1 MPGLLP
7 EPPYRHG
14 TAEQTAVLLINLG
27 TPEAPTAPAVRHY
40 LKEFLSDPR
49 VVEIPRA
56 IWWLI
61 LNGVIL
67 NVRPRKSAE
76 KYAAIW
82 TADGSPLKVHSE
94 RQTRLLR
101 GVLGQAGHQVA
112 VDYAMR
118 YGQPSIPA
126 TLSRLKAEGCTRIL
140 LLPLYPQY
148 SSSTTA
154 TAFDAAYAWA
164 QSIRNQ
170 PEMRTLRSFAGHPGY
185 IAALA
190 GSVREHWMKNGQPTA
205 SYRLI
210 MSFHGV
216 PRYTLDKGDPYHC
229 ECHKTGRLLAEALNL
244 AAGQYQIC
252 FQSRFGRAAWL
263 QPYTAPTL
271 AALGKQGV
279 HRVDVICPGFPA
291 DCLETL
297 EEIAIEGKGEFIRAG
312 GQDYHYIPCLNE
324 RDDWIHALADLA
336 GTHLQGWPTRDQPD
350 AAALEASAVRARTLG
365 AGQ

>member
-1 MPGLLP
+1 MTQLLP
-7 EPPYRHG
+7 EPFYRHG
-14 TAEQTAVLLINLG
+14 TAAKTAVLLINLG
-27 TPEAPTAPAVRHY
+27 TPDTPTAPAVRRY

-49 VVEIPRA
+49 VVEIPRT

-61 LNGVIL
+61 LNGIIL
-67 NVRPRKSAE
+67 NIRPKKSAE

-82 TADGSPLKVHSE
+82 TPDGSPLKVHTE
-94 RQTRLLR
+94 KQTKLLR
-101 GVLGQAGHQVA
+101 GFLGQAGHQVV

-126 TLSRLKAEGCTRIL
+126 TLSRLKAEGCTRFL

-154 TAFDAAYAWA
+154 TAFDAAYRWA
-164 QSIRNQ
+164 QSLRNQ
-170 PEMRTLRSFAGHPGY
+170 PEMRTVRSFADHPGY
-185 IAALA
+185 IEALA
-190 GSVREHWMKNGQPTA
+190 ASVRKHWMENGRPA
-205 SYRLI
+205 SSYKLI

-244 AAGQYQIC
+244 GAEEYQVC
-252 FQSRFGRAAWL
+252 FQSRFGRAEWL

-279 HRVDVICPGFPA
+279 QNVDILCPGFPA

-297 EEIAIEGKGEFIRAG
+297 EEIAMEGKTEFIQAG
-312 GQDYHYIPCLNE
+312 GKNYCYIPCLNE

-336 GTHLQGWPTRDQPD
+336 ATHLQGWPTKISAEPGTLETS
-350 AAALEASAVRARTLG
+350 ALRAKALG
-365 AGQ
+365 AKV